1 MSDCVLVVVLV
12 PAASL
17 AIETLLPTHIPI
29 KEIRIPLFRL
39 LQKQMQS
46 ICILDVDSVL
56 YAKRLCC
63 VLRAE
68 SSLSEYGICNG
79 DIIAIW

>member
-17 AIETLLPTHIPI
+17 ATEALLPTHILI
-29 KEIRIPLFRL
+29 KELRGALFRL
-39 LQKQMQS
+39 LQKQMQD
-46 ICILDVDSVL
+46 ICILDKDSVL
-56 YAKRLCC
+56 YVKRLCC